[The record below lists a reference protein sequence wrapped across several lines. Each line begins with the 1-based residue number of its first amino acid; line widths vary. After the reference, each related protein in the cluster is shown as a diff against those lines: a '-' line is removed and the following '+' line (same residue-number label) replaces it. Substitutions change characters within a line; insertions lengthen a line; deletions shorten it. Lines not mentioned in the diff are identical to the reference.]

1 MVTGVT
7 ADRPKTIENTE
18 SNPKIRNLLISLIE
32 VGLAC
37 MVTGVTADIPKKIEN
52 TESNP
57 KIQNLLI
64 SLIGGP
70 ACMVTAGNS

>member
-1 MVTGVT
+1 MVTAVT

-18 SNPKIRNLLISLIE
+18 SNL
-32 VGLAC
+32 
-37 MVTGVTADIPKKIEN
+37 
-52 TESNP
+52 

-70 ACMVTAGNS
+70 RLPAW